1 MSAIQVISNY
11 ESLHTITSQM
21 REAAVQGEWDKLIAL
36 EHQCTAQV
44 AVMRQVDA
52 ENRLDEPSRQ
62 RKISL
67 IKSIMSNDAVIR
79 NRTEI
84 WVGQLQG
91 IMQSNAQEMRLHN
104 TYAAGY

>member
-1 MSAIQVISNY
+1 MSTTQVISNY
-11 ESLHTITSQM
+11 ESLQTITSQM

-52 ENRLDEPSRQ
+52 ENRLDEASRQ

-67 IKSIMSNDAVIR
+67 IKQIMSNDAVIR
-79 NRTEI
+79 NRTET
-84 WVGQLQG
+84 WVEQLQG
-91 IMQSNAQEMRLHN
+91 IMHCNTQEMRLQN
-104 TYAAGY
+104 KYSAGY